1 MLYWDPVFPQ
11 SSHEAA
17 ASPPTEEET
26 GLAQHEGLPKPPWSK
41 WEPRALHPNPLVTF
55 ERSEPAERTRTGWV
69 TAEDEGGVGER
80 RVGKELPHL
89 SLEGG
94 LVL

>member
-41 WEPRALHPNPLVTF
+41 WEPRALHPNPPVTV
-55 ERSEPAERTRTGWV
+55 ERLRASR
-69 TAEDEGGVGER
+69 EDKNRLGNSRG
-80 RVGKELPHL
+80 
-89 SLEGG
+89 
-94 LVL
+94 